1 MGSLMPGAR
10 QEHRLEIRLLGE
22 PEVVVDGQAR
32 SLPASKKTRALLGYL
47 VATAR
52 PQRRE
57 RLCELL
63 WDGPDDPR
71 AGLRWSL
78 AKLRPLLDLGGVV
91 RVVADRERVHF
102 ERHGAEVD
110 VLTLSALSPAD
121 LATAPLER
129 LTSALA
135 RFRGPFLEGLELSSC
150 PAFHAWCVGE
160 REALRAREVGLLTT
174 LIERL
179 RSEPARA
186 LGHARTLIALDP
198 LAESPRLALMDLLA
212 ALGETR
218 RALEECDDYT
228 RTLQREL
235 RVKPSFEM
243 ERRRSA
249 LGQAPTGAAAA
260 VVSARSS
267 APEPPPALASSSEHA
282 RALGR
287 EELPAAPFVGRAR
300 ELARLEQLLDAAG
313 RGTPMLLLLGEPGI
327 GKTRLL
333 EELGRLARER
343 GGLVLSGRAFEA
355 ELVRPYGAF
364 IDALRGQSSSPF
376 ASLAAD
382 RTRLYDEVVTLLA
395 TAAREHPP
403 LVLLLDDLQWFDA
416 DSAELLHY
424 LARALRSSS
433 LLLAVSARAGE
444 LAENPAAQRLVRAL
458 GRERLAASV
467 ELGPLADEDLEAL
480 VQAASPGVKLD
491 RVVLGESAGN
501 PLFALEAARALGA
514 GSQDLVGSLQQLMS
528 DRLGRLGESERALVS
543 WAGALGRSF
552 DVDVLARVTG
562 LSAPELL
569 GPLERLERH
578 SILRSR
584 DAGYDFAHDLL
595 RQAAYRQM
603 SGPRQRLVHA
613 QIARALADAPDADGA
628 LASDV
633 AHHAAL
639 AGDDGLAARAC
650 INAGRRCVRLFA
662 SRQARELSLRGR
674 RLAAS
679 LPDAERVPIL
689 IELIAIEVLA
699 EPRPDLETSI
709 ASLAEE
715 ARALGLAA
723 VEARAWFLR
732 SVLAFRAGDSKSAFE
747 STLSRVEATRHA
759 SALEHGTELAGA
771 ARCFLLLEKNLDVA
785 EQFITRARA
794 LLGEHSEPL
803 DVIWARGLLAR
814 VRDDLDAAAER
825 LGRALLLARRQQM
838 HWEECECLVELAWVD
853 LDRAR
858 PDRVLVHA
866 DELAQVADKV
876 VESAYVPLVDSLRA
890 LARLTQ
896 GGGVEE
902 HLAALE
908 RTLPA
913 LREVGASRLLS
924 IIQNRAARWALAAG
938 LDVRAQGHAEQALE
952 AARRVERVSEAAAAR
967 ATLAEI
973 ALSAREIAVAR
984 RHLDELAAYA
994 IGPDLPA
1001 RSARA
1006 ILRARELAC
1015 NHDPMSESG

>member
-1 MGSLMPGAR
+1 MPGAR
-10 QEHRLEIRLLGE
+10 QEHQLEIRLLGE
-22 PEVVVDGQAR
+22 PAVVVDGQAR

-78 AKLRPLLDLGGVV
+78 AKLRPLLDVGGAV
-91 RVVADRERVHF
+91 RVVADRERVSF
-102 ERHGAEVD
+102 ESHGAEVD
-110 VLTLSALSPAD
+110 VLTLSALSRAD
-121 LATAPLER
+121 LSTAPLER

-160 REALRAREVGLLTT
+160 REALRAREVELLTT

-186 LGHARTLIALDP
+186 LGFARALIALDP

-235 RVKPSFEM
+235 RVKPSFEL
-243 ERRRSA
+243 ERRRMA
-249 LGQAPTGAAAA
+249 LGPPPPGAAA
-260 VVSARSS
+260 VPVSARAS
-267 APEPPPALASSSEHA
+267 APEPPPLTGSSEQA
-282 RALGR
+282 QAMGQ
-287 EELPAAPFVGRAR
+287 EKSPPAPLVGRGR
-300 ELARLEQLLDAAG
+300 ELAQLEQLLDAAG
-313 RGTPMLLLLGEPGI
+313 RGTPVLLLLGEPGI

-364 IDALRGQSSSPF
+364 IDALRGQSPSPF
-376 ASLAAD
+376 ARLAAD
-382 RTRLYDEVVTLLA
+382 RTRLYDALVTLLA
-395 TAAREHPP
+395 TAAREHSP
-403 LVLLLDDLQWFDA
+403 LVLLLDDLHWFDA

-424 LARALRSSS
+424 LARGLRSSS
-433 LLLAVSARAGE
+433 LLLAASARVGE
-444 LAENPAAQRLVRAL
+444 LADNPAAQRLVRAL

-467 ELGPLADEDLEAL
+467 ELGPLADEDLKTL
-480 VQAASPGVKLD
+480 VNAANPGIKLD
-491 RVVLGESAGN
+491 RVLGESAGN

-514 GSQDLVGSLQQLMS
+514 GSQDLVGSLQQLMTE
-528 DRLGRLGESERALVS
+528 RLGRLGEAERALVS

-562 LSAPELL
+562 LTAPELL

-578 SILRSR
+578 AILRSR

-639 AGDDGLAARAC
+639 AGDLSLAARAC
-650 INAGRRCVRLFA
+650 ISAGRRCVRLFA

-689 IELIAIEVLA
+689 IELMAIELLA
-699 EPRPDLETSI
+699 EPRPDLEASI
-709 ASLAEE
+709 SSLAEQ

-732 SVLAFRAGDSKSAFE
+732 SVLAFRAGDSKSAFD
-747 STLSRVEATRHA
+747 STLSRVEATRQA
-759 SALEHGTELAGA
+759 SALEHGAELAGA

-794 LLGEHSEPL
+794 LLGEQSEPL
-803 DVIWARGLLAR
+803 DVTWSRGLLAR
-814 VRDDLDAAAER
+814 ARDDLDAAAER
-825 LGRALLLARRQQM
+825 LARAVLLARRQQLR
-838 HWEECECLVELAWVD
+838 WEECECLVELAWVD
-853 LDRAR
+853 LDRGR
-858 PDRVLVHA
+858 PDLVLVHA
-866 DELAQVADKV
+866 EELAQVAEKV
-876 VESAYVPLVDSLRA
+876 VESAYVPLVESLKA
-890 LARLTQ
+890 LARLEQ
-896 GGGVEE
+896 GGAVEE
-902 HLAALE
+902 HLAELE

-938 LDVRAQGHAEQALE
+938 LGARAQGHAEQALE
-952 AARRVERVSEAAAAR
+952 AAGRVERVSEIATAR

-973 ALSAREIAVAR
+973 ALSAREVEAAR
-984 RHLDELAAYA
+984 RHLDELSAYA

-1006 ILRARELAC
+1006 ILHARGLAW
-1015 NHDPMSESG
+1015 NDAQAT